1 MDATKVDPITTE
13 IIRNSFISIAE
24 DMNAALIRSAYSW
37 IIYEALDCAVALIDA
52 DHTVLAHSSGLPL
65 FLGNLEA
72 CVDYTEERFGRDAW
86 QPGDAWVMND
96 SYIGGTH
103 LNDVT
108 VVAPIFVDDDL
119 VGFAASRAH
128 HMDIGAKDP
137 GGTTDS
143 TEIYQEG
150 MRLEPIRLVEGGR
163 LRDDVVQLMALN
175 SRLPNQLVG
184 DLKAQLSVGTIAER
198 RYAELLKRYG
208 RETVAAA
215 RDAIFKQTEQLDRDA
230 VDRIP
235 DGIYEAEGSLDG
247 DGLSDTPCAV
257 KVRIEVDGDRM
268 RIDLTESGDAA
279 AGPVNCG
286 RSQAIASCRL
296 AFKRMINPDQ
306 PVNGGSFAPLEV
318 LVREGS
324 LLAAQQ
330 PSPCWWYFTPLGLLI
345 DLVTKA
351 LAPALPERAAGAHY
365 GDSCITIFAGTDPR
379 SGQFFVDLQAH
390 VGGWGAWRGSDGES
404 ALINAVNSEVKD
416 FPIEVV
422 ETKVP
427 MRINRYGFRRDS
439 GGAGEWRGGCGIVR
453 EYVLDAEQA
462 VLTAWFERSRTPAW
476 GIFGGGAG
484 APPRITINPG
494 RDDERTLLKVSALPL
509 SRGDVVRAETG
520 GGGGCGPV
528 EKRNPELVTLD
539 VHDGI
544 VSADAAR
551 ERYGI
556 DVRR

>member
-1 MDATKVDPITTE
+1 MTATKIDPITTE

-37 IIYEALDCAVALIDA
+37 IIYEALDCAVALIDS
-52 DHTVLAHSSGLPL
+52 DHKVLAHSSGLPL

-72 CVDYTEERFGRDAW
+72 CVDYTEERFGRNAW

-163 LRDDVVQLMALN
+163 LREDVVQLMALN

-198 RYAELLKRYG
+198 RYAELLRRYG

-215 RDAIFKQTEQLDRDA
+215 REAIFKQTEQLDRNA
-230 VDRIP
+230 VQRIP
-235 DGIYEAEGSLDG
+235 DGMYEAEGSLDG
-247 DGLSDTPCAV
+247 DGLTDTPCAV
-257 KVRIEVDGDRM
+257 KVRIKVDGDQM
-268 RIDLTESGDAA
+268 LIDLTESGDAA

-318 LVREGS
+318 DGPRGEPARSAGAVTVLVVLHATRPLDRPRDEGS
-324 LLAAQQ
+324 RAGPAGARGRSTLR
-330 PSPCWWYFTPLGLLI
+330 GLVHH
-345 DLVTKA
+345 DLCRHG
-351 LAPALPERAAGAHY
+351 PALESVLRRSA
-365 GDSCITIFAGTDPR
+365 SPR
-379 SGQFFVDLQAH
+379 WRL
-390 VGGWGAWRGSDGES
+390 GG
-404 ALINAVNSEVKD
+404 L
-416 FPIEVV
+416 
-422 ETKVP
+422 
-427 MRINRYGFRRDS
+427 
-439 GGAGEWRGGCGIVR
+439 EWIG
-453 EYVLDAEQA
+453 
-462 VLTAWFERSRTPAW
+462 W
-476 GIFGGGAG
+476 
-484 APPRITINPG
+484 
-494 RDDERTLLKVSALPL
+494 
-509 SRGDVVRAETG
+509 
-520 GGGGCGPV
+520 
-528 EKRNPELVTLD
+528 
-539 VHDGI
+539 
-544 VSADAAR
+544 
-551 ERYGI
+551 
-556 DVRR
+556 